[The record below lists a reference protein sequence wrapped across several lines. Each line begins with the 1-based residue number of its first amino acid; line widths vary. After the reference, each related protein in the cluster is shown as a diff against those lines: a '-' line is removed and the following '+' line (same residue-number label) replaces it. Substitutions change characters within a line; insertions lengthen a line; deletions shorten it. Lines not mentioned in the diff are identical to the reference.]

1 MYKSPIQLGAVVA
14 VAMLVIAGC
23 GGSGASTRA
32 NSTFRASIGAY
43 PLLNVV
49 NVTQRALLT
58 RYQYTFSREVATD
71 EELYYETNW
80 LDATAL
86 DDERAIGVDFVRM
99 RIIVSARPANRSP
112 GSAGSMRTTMRA
124 EVQYHVSATDQW
136 KEADMTEGREAYFD
150 EIADYLENEL
160 RVMLR

>member
-1 MYKSPIQLGAVVA
+1 MK
-14 VAMLVIAGC
+14 AGKRER
-23 GGSGASTRA
+23 SGLPAETDTRNTA
-32 NSTFRASIGAY
+32 GQIVQVSF
-43 PLLNVV
+43 
-49 NVTQRALLT
+49 
-58 RYQYTFSREVATD
+58 
-71 EELYYETNW
+71 
-80 LDATAL
+80 LDAVHELVGAARCGL
-86 DDERAIGVDFVRM
+86 AFAVQHYIAQLAHLVRIEPDLVLRPVADLRRAPVSGQHFGAHERAIGVDFVRM

-124 EVQYHVSATDQW
+124 EVQYHLNATDQW